1 MRRAVRY
8 ATNLILQ
15 LKQSNVWT
23 TKSHPPVAIWC
34 WRIIQKSRET
44 PPIWAR
50 AVYVLTS
57 PVSLPPFRGMLTWK
71 FANKRTFGDR
81 YPSSYTVK
89 HTVICEIIGERST
102 LSREHFLYIVRV
114 VCISFW
120 TTSRLLLLLAL
131 RVLHQT
137 DSNASLISLSN
148 EFLHG
153 WWAQYTRS
161 FQLRILSA
169 APLLGPFTPASNSRY
184 NRFIYRDAP
193 ATDVLFINFYASSL
207 LGPSYSLERRRRNP
221 SCRARAS
228 ETLFYY

>member
-131 RVLHQT
+131 RVLQQT

-148 EFLHG
+148 G
-153 WWAQYTRS
+153 
-161 FQLRILSA
+161 LSTDDVHNT
-169 APLLGPFTPASNSRY
+169 PGDFSCVYYWVYSRGPFSAVGASGK
-184 NRFIYRDAP
+184 
-193 ATDVLFINFYASSL
+193 V
-207 LGPSYSLERRRRNP
+207 
-221 SCRARAS
+221 SCGSTTNEVGEAAD
-228 ETLFYY
+228 